1 MKIFHHLKQ
10 GTSFGNLESG
20 SCQEWHCTE
29 IIQQQFLVDFLIIVT
44 KFFKPQFRKD
54 KDSRF
59 PVSSLRPEKALGNSF
74 M

>member
-29 IIQQQFLVDFLIIVT
+29 IIQQQFLVDFLIIDHCYEILQT
-44 KFFKPQFRKD
+44 TI
-54 KDSRF
+54 
-59 PVSSLRPEKALGNSF
+59 
-74 M
+74 